1 LSKDETFR
9 VGGIGCGTIFNH
21 AHAPAYASM
30 YGAKLMG
37 FYDVNPANAEYSM
50 KKYADLLKDLI
61 DGKAKPGFTP
71 TIDTP
76 YSVDQ
81 WLEQIKEN
89 LNELKVYTDWR
100 DLLEN
105 VDIVDICTP
114 PKWHVEYALRALE
127 HNVNAMTEKPPDRA
141 WWQANKLRDAVKKS
155 KAMYQYT
162 DDNVFVESYKMF
174 RQAMESGI
182 IGGINYIELHRGTHA
197 QWHERLANRWF
208 WDPEVAGG
216 GALQDYG
223 SHANAAAWFL
233 AGYDKKIVEVVSA
246 GIENKHKTRSIGG
259 IYQRA
264 GIDDDAHIKI
274 LYEDPKTKNWITGSV
289 EASWSWPSKENN
301 SLVVIG
307 TEGEVTNFRDET
319 GKDFVK
325 ITRTGFGSSLRPVPK
340 ETPELDS
347 IKRGIQNFV
356 MCIREGKKSMTN
368 EEVAIGVMEIIGSA
382 YLSELRGRVA
392 ITPAE
397 FREFSNEI
405 AQEHP
410 DDPVSAIIKE
420 LMKPY
425 Q

>member
-1 LSKDETFR
+1 VKEKIYR

-21 AHAPAYASM
+21 AHAPAYPGI
-30 YGAKLMG
+30 YGAKLVG
-37 FYDVNPANAEYSM
+37 FYDVNLANAEYSM
-50 KKYADLLKDLI
+50 RKYANLLKDLI
-61 DGKAKPGFTP
+61 EGKVQPNFVP

-76 YSVDQ
+76 YSIDQ
-81 WLEQIKEN
+81 WLKQLKEN

-100 DLLEN
+100 ELLEN

-114 PKWHVEYALRALE
+114 PKWHTYYALKALE
-127 HNVNAMTEKPPDRA
+127 YNVNAMTEKPPDRT
-141 WWQANKLRDAVKKS
+141 WWQVRKLREAVRKS

-174 RQAMESGI
+174 RHVIESGI
-182 IGGINYIELHRGTHA
+182 IGDINYIELHRGTHA

-233 AGYDKKIVEVVSA
+233 AGYDKKIVKVLSL
-246 GIENKHKTRSIGG
+246 GIENKHKTRIIGG
-259 IYQRA
+259 VYKRA
-264 GIDDDAHIKI
+264 CIDDDAHIKI
-274 LYEDPKTKNWITGSV
+274 IYEDPKTKDWITGYV
-289 EASWSWPSKENN
+289 EASWSWPSKENG
-301 SLVVIG
+301 SLTVIG
-307 TEGEVTNFRDET
+307 SEGEVTRVRDENE
-319 GKDFVK
+319 KEYLK
-325 ITRTGFGSSLRPVPK
+325 ITKTGFDSTLRPVPK
-340 ETPELDS
+340 EVPELDS
-347 IKRGIQNFV
+347 MRRGIQNFV
-356 MCIREGKKSMTN
+356 MCIREGKKSIVN

-392 ITPAE
+392 IAPEE

-410 DDPVSAIIKE
+410 EDPDSAIIKE

-425 Q
+425 R